1 MLRAPF
7 RLCLGTYETIQIDLQ
22 GVLLFEGI
30 PWELEIANVVM
41 ELGTQGTQSV
51 GEGEGLARFKKCTR
65 TQGTTVP
72 GIPIIISLLTQLP
85 GNAKSLVGKYGD

>member
-7 RLCLGTYETIQIDLQ
+7 RVSFETYETIQIDLQ
-22 GVLLFEGI
+22 GVLLIEGI

-51 GEGEGLARFKKCTR
+51 GEGEGLASFKKCTR
-65 TQGTTVP
+65 IQRTTVP
-72 GIPIIISLLTQLP
+72 GIPIIMSLLTQL
-85 GNAKSLVGKYGD
+85 K